1 MKYMGTITID
11 ESKCVGCNSCVREC
25 PVNDANVAKLD
36 ENGRMVIGVDEEKCI
51 KCGSCILACSH
62 GARGYED
69 DMSEFLADLK
79 KGEEICIIAAPAI
92 KIAFDGNWRHALQ
105 WLRDNGVASIYDV
118 SYGADIC
125 TWAHLK
131 LFEENPDA
139 KVISQ
144 PCAATTNY
152 ILKHKHEL
160 IKSLSPVHS
169 PMLCT
174 AIYIRKYLG
183 YTGKI
188 AALSPCVA
196 KKDEFEQTGFVDYN
210 VTMDHLKQYFKENR
224 VNLPEVKIYSDFEF
238 DLGQGLEGSIYPKPG
253 GLRTNLL
260 IHEPELNV
268 INSEGIH
275 KVYKEFDEYAKQ
287 QPGELPQVYDVLSC
301 EFGCNSG
308 PAVGQDYDC
317 FRMNTIMHKVEVY
330 TRKKREEHTTR
341 KGVDKQY
348 KAFEEELRLED
359 FIREYH
365 PQRVKRRE
373 VSQEAI
379 EAAYR
384 ALKKTTRQE
393 KSFDCRAC
401 GYHTCREMAIAIAQG
416 VNVTQNCN
424 QYLTASVK
432 EEREQILG
440 INHEVR
446 QLTVDIRSMF
456 EQLLEHIGEVKR
468 EAGAIDEKGK
478 VSAEELE
485 TVSVKMRQLS
495 DMNQSIVAAMDTI
508 NDNIAKYN
516 EMTSE
521 VESIAGRINLLSL
534 NASIEAAR
542 AGEAGRGFAVVADNV
557 RELSESSRQ
566 SVGSAKSND
575 EQIQQ
580 SMADINKIIEQLC
593 SGIEELAVDMGETK
607 ESVQKTLGNS
617 SMIVNTMDS
626 LNEMAAEVLNLLDR
640 TTQMLVD

>member
-1 MKYMGTITID
+1 MGTIVID

-36 ENGRMVIGVDEEKCI
+36 ENGQMTIIVDEDRCI
-51 KCGSCILACSH
+51 KCGSCIIACSH
-62 GARGYED
+62 GARDYED
-69 DMSEFLADLK
+69 DMSEFLKDLE
-79 KGEEICIIAAPAI
+79 KGAEICIIAAPAI
-92 KIAFDGNWRHALQ
+92 KIAFDGNWRHVLQ
-105 WLRDNGVASIYDV
+105 WLRDHGVKSIYDV
-118 SYGADIC
+118 SFGADIC

-131 LFEENPDA
+131 LLEENPDK

-160 IKSLSPVHS
+160 INSLSPIHS

-210 VTMDHLKQYFKENR
+210 VTMDHLKRYFKENH

-238 DLGQGLEGSIYPKPG
+238 DQGQGLEGAIYPKPG

-260 IHEPELNV
+260 IHNPELNV

-275 KVYKEFDEYAKQ
+275 KVYKEFDEYAKL
-287 QPGELPQVYDVLSC
+287 QPGEQPQVYDVLSC

-317 FRMNTIMHKVEVY
+317 FHMNNIMHQVEIY
-330 TRKKREEHTTR
+330 TRNKRQERTTR

-348 KAFEEELRLED
+348 MEFEEELRLED
-359 FIREYH
+359 FMREYH

-373 VSQEAI
+373 VSEEAI
-379 EAAYR
+379 EAAFA
-384 ALKKTTRQE
+384 ALKKKTRQQ
-393 KSFDCRAC
+393 KNFDCHAC
-401 GYHTCREMAIAIAQG
+401 GYNTCREMAVAIAQG
-416 VNVTQNCN
+416 INVTRNCN
-424 QYLTASVK
+424 QYLTVSVK

-478 VSAEELE
+478 ASSLEME
-485 TVSVKMRQLS
+485 TVSAKMRQLS
-495 DMNQSIVAAMDTI
+495 DMNQSIANAMDTI

-516 EMTSE
+516 EMTAE

-580 SMADINKIIEQLC
+580 SMEDINKIIEELC
-593 SGIEELAVDMGETK
+593 SGIAELAEDMAGTR
-607 ESVQKTLGNS
+607 ESVQETLGNS
-617 SMIVNTMDS
+617 SVIVNTMDS
-626 LNEMAAEVLNLLDR
+626 LTNMAGEMLDLLDR